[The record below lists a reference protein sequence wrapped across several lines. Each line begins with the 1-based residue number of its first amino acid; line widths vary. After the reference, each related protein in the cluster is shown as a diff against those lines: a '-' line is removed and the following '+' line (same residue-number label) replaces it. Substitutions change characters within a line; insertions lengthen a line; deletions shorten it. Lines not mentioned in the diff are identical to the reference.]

1 MRILKR
7 VKMEVKLLDLTR
19 QYKTIKKE
27 ISPVVNLIIESQ
39 QFINGSVVSRFE
51 RNFADYCGAKYAV
64 GVSSGTDAL
73 LISLM
78 SLGVG
83 PGDEVITTPFTFF
96 ATVEVI
102 IRVGAT
108 PVFVD
113 IEKDTF
119 NINTDLIESA
129 ITDKT
134 KAIIP
139 VHLFGQC
146 ANMTKINELAEKY
159 DILVIEDAAQAVGS
173 DWKGQK
179 AGSMGTTGCFSFFPS
194 KNLGGFGDGGMVTT
208 NDEEL
213 YEKLIRNRQHGI
225 SSVKKYQYES
235 IGGNFRLDALQAGIL
250 DIKLK
255 YIEKWTKMRQ
265 KNALFY
271 EKNLKNVVKPVKL
284 DESGHVYNQYTIKS
298 KNRDLLLKNLQKQQ
312 IGCAIYYPNPIH
324 LLKHLKHYGYKKGNL
339 PVCEKTCNEVLSI
352 PIYPELT
359 KKELKRVVEAIGEG

>member
-1 MRILKR
+1 
-7 VKMEVKLLDLTR
+7 MEVKFLDLTR

-27 ISPVVNLIIESQ
+27 VAPVINLIIESQ

-51 RNFADYCGAKYAV
+51 RNFADYCETNYAV

-113 IEKDTF
+113 IDEDTF
-119 NINTDLIESA
+119 NIDVELIEQA

-146 ANMTKINELAEKY
+146 ANMTKINEIAQKY
-159 DILVIEDAAQAVGS
+159 DLLVIEDAAQAIGS
-173 DWKGQK
+173 TWKDQK
-179 AGSMGTTGCFSFFPS
+179 AGSMGKVGCFSFFPS

-213 YEKLIRNRQHGI
+213 YDLLMRNRQHGI
-225 SSVKKYQYES
+225 NPAKKYKYES
-235 IGGNFRLDALQAGIL
+235 IGGNFRLDALQAGVL
-250 DIKLK
+250 DVKLK
-255 YIEKWTKMRQ
+255 YIDKWTKMRQ
-265 KNALFY
+265 KNAYFY
-271 EKNLKNVVKPVKL
+271 EKSLKNVLNPFKL
-284 DESGHVYNQYTIKS
+284 EDSAHVYNQYTIRTE
-298 KNRDLLLKNLQKQQ
+298 NRDMLQKKLKKDK

-324 LLKHLKHYGYKKGNL
+324 LLEHLKHYGYREGDL
-339 PVCEKTCNEVLSI
+339 PNCEKVCKDVLSL
-352 PIYPELT
+352 PIYPEIT
-359 KKELKRVVEAIGEG
+359 KKELQCVVEAVNSL

>member
-1 MRILKR
+1 MQI
-7 VKMEVKLLDLTR
+7 KLLDLTR
-19 QYKTIKKE
+19 QYSEIKDEIEPFVKE
-27 ISPVVNLIIESQ
+27 IMNSQ
-39 QFINGSVVSRFE
+39 QFINGPVVKKFE
-51 RNFADYCGAKYAV
+51 ENFASYCGTKHAV

-78 SLGVG
+78 SLGIG

-96 ATVEVI
+96 ATAEVI

-113 IEKDTF
+113 IEEDTF
-119 NINTDLIESA
+119 NINADLIERA

-139 VHLFGQC
+139 VHIFGQC

-173 DWKGQK
+173 DWKGKK
-179 AGSMGTTGCFSFFPS
+179 AGSMGKTGCFSFFPS

-255 YIEKWTKMRQ
+255 YIDKWTQMRQ

-271 EKNLKNVVKPVKL
+271 EKSLKNVQKPVKL
-284 DESGHVYNQYTIKS
+284 KDSGHVYNQYTIKS
-298 KNRDLLLKNLQKQQ
+298 TERDLLMRRLQNSG
-312 IGCAIYYPNPIH
+312 IGCAIYYPKPVH
-324 LLKHLKHYGYKKGNL
+324 LLKHLKHYGYSSGDL
-339 PVCEKTCNEVLSI
+339 PNCEKICNEVLSL
-352 PIYPELT
+352 PIYPELSE
-359 KKELKRVVEAIGEG
+359 KELSVIAKNVY

>member
-1 MRILKR
+1 
-7 VKMEVKLLDLTR
+7 MEIKLLDLTR

-27 ISPVVNLIIESQ
+27 ITPVVSLIIESQ

-51 RNFADYCGAKYAV
+51 KNFADYCETKFAV

-78 SLGVG
+78 TLGIG

-102 IRVGAT
+102 IRIGAT

-113 IEKDTF
+113 INEQTF
-119 NINTDLIESA
+119 NIDENLIEPA
-129 ITDKT
+129 ITNRT

-146 ANMTKINELAEKY
+146 ANMTKINEIAEKY
-159 DILVIEDAAQAVGS
+159 DLFVVEDAAQAIGS
-173 DWKGQK
+173 SWKGQK
-179 AGSMGTTGCFSFFPS
+179 AGSMGKTGCFSFFPS
-194 KNLGGFGDGGMVTT
+194 KNLGAFGDGGMVTT
-208 NDEEL
+208 NDEKL

-235 IGGNFRLDALQAGIL
+235 IGGNFRLDALQAGVL
-250 DIKLK
+250 DVKLK
-255 YIEKWTKMRQ
+255 YIDKWTKMRQ
-265 KNALFY
+265 ENALFY
-271 EKNLKNVVKPVKL
+271 QKNLKNVQKPIKL
-284 DESGHVYNQYTIKS
+284 GHSDHVYNQYTIKVE
-298 KNRDLLLKNLQKQQ
+298 NRDSLVQKLRKSK
-312 IGCAIYYPNPIH
+312 IGCAVYYPKPIH
-324 LLKHLKHYGYKKGNL
+324 LLKHLKHYGYGPGTFPN
-339 PVCEKTCNEVLSI
+339 CEKACDHVLSI

-359 KKELKRVVEAIGEG
+359 ASELNRVTNVVAGP

>member
-1 MRILKR
+1 
-7 VKMEVKLLDLTR
+7 MEVKLLDLTR

-51 RNFADYCGAKYAV
+51 RNFADYCGTKHAV

-78 SLGVG
+78 SLGIG

-113 IEKDTF
+113 INEQTY
-119 NINTDLIESA
+119 NIDEELIESA
-129 ITDKT
+129 VTEKT

-146 ANMTKINELAEKY
+146 ANMTKINEIAKKH
-159 DILVIEDAAQAVGS
+159 DIVVIEDAAQAIGS

-179 AGSMGTTGCFSFFPS
+179 AGSMGKTGCFSFFPS

-250 DIKLK
+250 DVKLK
-255 YIEKWTKMRQ
+255 YIDKWTKMRQ

-271 EKNLKNVVKPVKL
+271 QKNLKNVLKPAKL
-284 DESGHVYNQYTIKS
+284 DESGHVYNQYTVKS
-298 KNRDLLLKNLQKQQ
+298 ENRDLLMKTLREGE
-312 IGCAIYYPNPIH
+312 IGCAIYYPRPIH
-324 LLKHLKHYGYKKGNL
+324 LLEHLKHYGYREGDL
-339 PVCEKTCNEVLSI
+339 PNCEKVCEQVFSI

-359 KKELKRVVEAIGEG
+359 KKELKYVVDTMEKA